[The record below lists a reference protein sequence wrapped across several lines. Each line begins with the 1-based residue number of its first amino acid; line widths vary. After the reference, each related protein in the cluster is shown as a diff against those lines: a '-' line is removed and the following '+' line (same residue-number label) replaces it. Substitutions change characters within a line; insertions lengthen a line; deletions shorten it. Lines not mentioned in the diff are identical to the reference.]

1 MELSPRQLK
10 LLKKHR
16 FLPCIYT
23 EFGDSDKE
31 ILDSLSKFELINPI
45 DDFLFITEKGR
56 AVLHAN
62 FLQTMKFWVPNILSS
77 FVSLSVGYSIFL
89 IPYIP
94 ISITPTMNISAYTLM
109 PTKAACSMY
118 FSAICQRVGL
128 QR

>member
-62 FLQTMKFWVPNILSS
+62 FLQTMKFWVPNILSIITI
-77 FVSLSVGYSIFL
+77 V
-89 IPYIP
+89 
-94 ISITPTMNISAYTLM
+94 ISIIALKKSL
-109 PTKAACSMY
+109 
-118 FSAICQRVGL
+118 
-128 QR
+128 